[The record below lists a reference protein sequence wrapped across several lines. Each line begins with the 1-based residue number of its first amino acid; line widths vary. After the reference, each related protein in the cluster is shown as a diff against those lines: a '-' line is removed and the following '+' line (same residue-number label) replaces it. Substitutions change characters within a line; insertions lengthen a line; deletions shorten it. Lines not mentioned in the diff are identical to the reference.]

1 MPLTSTCTLLRSIV
15 DRSLHRYDIW
25 KLGYSPINVNE
36 LYFALE
42 KPPRKDIA
50 KVQKYGLR

>member
-1 MPLTSTCTLLRSIV
+1 MPVTSTCTLLRSIA

-36 LYFALE
+36 LYIALE

-50 KVQKYGLR
+50 KEQKDGLR

>member
-1 MPLTSTCTLLRSIV
+1 MPLTSTCTLLRSIA
-15 DRSLHRYDIW
+15 DWSLHRYDIW

-36 LYFALE
+36 LYIALE

-50 KVQKYGLR
+50 KVQKDGLR